1 MPYRS
6 DAVVPAN
13 AAGQTLAPAVLPLAR
28 IATPTNPAT
37 RPMSRHGPIRSPK
50 NRKAIRAVNITV
62 IALLMAPM
70 PAGARSAPQANSANG
85 MTELRV
91 AMPAMR
97 SHSAMLNCA
106 RAAHSHGSRT
116 RAPSARRASTSG
128 KGPKSAAAT
137 RMNRNDP
144 PQMAPSIVNSSGV
157 RHGAT
162 PTALA
167 AGAAPAATAAGA
179 GAGV

>member
-1 MPYRS
+1 
-6 DAVVPAN
+6 
-13 AAGQTLAPAVLPLAR
+13 
-28 IATPTNPAT
+28 
-37 RPMSRHGPIRSPK
+37 
-50 NRKAIRAVNITV
+50 
-62 IALLMAPM
+62 MAPM

-85 MTELRV
+85 TTELMV

-97 SHSAMLNCA
+97 SHSARLNCA
-106 RAAHSHGSRT
+106 RAAHSHGNRT
-116 RAPSARRASTSG
+116 RAPSASRASTSG

-144 PQMAPSIVNSSGV
+144 PQMAPSTVNSSGV

-167 AGAAPAATAAGA
+167 AGVLAAAAAPAGATLAGPA
-179 GAGV
+179 VVHSEADMRLWLSIAERLTVTGGQH